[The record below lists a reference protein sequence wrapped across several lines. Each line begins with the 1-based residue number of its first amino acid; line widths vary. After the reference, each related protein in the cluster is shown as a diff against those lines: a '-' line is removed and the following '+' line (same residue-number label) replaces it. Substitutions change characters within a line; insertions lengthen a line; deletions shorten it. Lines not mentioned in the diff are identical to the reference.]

1 MSKVFSAAIAIAMSI
16 SLAGCSKK
24 EDAAPA
30 PAASTSDSAP
40 PAASASAPPAAPSE
54 TASAAPPAA
63 PHDCPKGS
71 SGDGTF
77 DKPCDA
83 SKNARMMDVQWN
95 GKIDDKGPYFKVQN
109 KSTQTILFGRIA
121 VYFYDK
127 AGKQLDVPAGDDGK
141 TTPYRT
147 CAGNIFSGVMKPN
160 EKAVLS
166 FSCVAKKHV
175 PDGTTA
181 IEAEMQGVGFAD
193 STEKKVEYYWR
204 NKDLAPDARKKGGSK

>member
-1 MSKVFSAAIAIAMSI
+1 MSKVFLAAAIAIT
-16 SLAGCSKK
+16 LAGCSKK
-24 EDAAPA
+24 EETAAAPVASEAAA
-30 PAASTSDSAP
+30 PEP
-40 PAASASAPPAAPSE
+40 PPSAPPAAPSE
-54 TASAAPPAA
+54 TASAAPPAT

-77 DKPCDA
+77 DKPCEA
-83 SKNARMMDVQWN
+83 SKSARMMDVQWN

-109 KSTQTILFGRIA
+109 KATQTILFGRIA

-127 AGKQLDVPAGDDGK
+127 TGKQLDVPAGEDGK
-141 TTPYRT
+141 TTPFRT
-147 CAGNIFSGVMKPN
+147 CAGNIFSGVMKPQ
-160 EKAVLS
+160 EKAVLT

-193 STEKKVEYYWR
+193 ASEKKVDYYWR
-204 NKDLAPDARKKGGSK
+204 NKDLSPDTRKKGGNK

>member
-1 MSKVFSAAIAIAMSI
+1 MSKALCVAT
-16 SLAGCSKK
+16 LALAFLGCSKK
-24 EDAAPA
+24 EETPPA
-30 PAASTSDSAP
+30 PAASESAAASTP
-40 PAASASAPPAAPSE
+40 PAASSVPPAPSE
-54 TASAAPPAA
+54 TASAAPATP

-71 SGDGTF
+71 TGDGTF
-77 DKPCDA
+77 DKPCEG
-83 SKNARMMDVQWN
+83 SKAQRMMSVEWN

-109 KSTQTILFGRIA
+109 KSPQTILFGRIA

-127 AGKQLDVPAGDDGK
+127 SGKQLDVPAGDDGK
-141 TTPYRT
+141 TTPFRM

-160 EKAVLS
+160 EKATLT

-204 NKDLAPDARKKGGSK
+204 NKDLAPDTRKKGAK